1 MRLLFVV
8 ASVRKKYNPAAT
20 NQSINALRQNRIKK
34 ENAEKLAKADKTIKE
49 LIAGA
54 TVAYNSTW
62 ETELKEGEE
71 GRQVLH
77 TTGLERLAS
86 IPKIDSQTAFGT
98 LLEIVVRWRFYITIN
113 NETQDGEVYFI
124 LLPIIDRTDSA
135 IKIIFDIQNN
145 IIPAALEKRNMAHF
159 KDWGYWGEIA

>member
-20 NQSINALRQNRIKK
+20 NQRINALRQNRIKK

-98 LLEIVVRWRFYITIN
+98 LLR
-113 NETQDGEVYFI
+113 
-124 LLPIIDRTDSA
+124 
-135 IKIIFDIQNN
+135 
-145 IIPAALEKRNMAHF
+145 
-159 KDWGYWGEIA
+159 